1 MTTCSKC
8 NRTLTADKF
17 YKSDVH
23 WCKDCRTA
31 YYAERREYTRLQRVG
46 RLYKISPEQYLELAK
61 NGCHICGSFDN
72 LHVDHDHSCCDG
84 GYSCGECVRGVLCHN
99 HNRAIGLFRDD
110 PDALNTAAEY
120 LNQWAMSR

>member
-1 MTTCSKC
+1 MSTGAKIVA
-8 NRTLTADKF
+8 RLTMPN
-17 YKSDVH
+17 
-23 WCKDCRTA
+23 
-31 YYAERREYTRLQRVG
+31 VG
-46 RLYKISPEQYLELAK
+46 STHVYSELD
-61 NGCHICGSFDN
+61 GCIRSALSN
-72 LHVDHDHSCCDG
+72 TSNWLHVDHDHSCCDG